1 MFKNLKL
8 IFASLTFLI
17 AGTAQ
22 AKEWQHLIILHTNDI
37 HGHLPQEEAW
47 WINPNFP
54 PPIGNAAA
62 VATIIKEERQRAEQ
76 NGWGFLLVEGGDI
89 FQGTPLGEFTKGQ
102 AVIDFMNLM
111 GYDAMTVGNHDYDK
125 GQEVLLDLIA
135 GAGFPVLGANVVDS
149 SSGRTVD
156 YLRPYVILE
165 RGGLRIGLFGLLTHY
180 MRGMSTPEHVRGL
193 DFAKESATAKQMVDS
208 LKAQD
213 VDLIIGLLHTG
224 FRHDKAIAYTVAG
237 IDVIIGSHSHT
248 GLRTAYEDPRH
259 HTIIVQTFGHLTTI
273 GKLDLMID
281 PDTKRIVGYNS
292 ELKELFTEAVPQ
304 DTMVDRIVSESAA
317 RAEKGF
323 DESLGEALVDIKRGG
338 GDKESSIGNFVCD
351 AMMDATGADIAFQN
365 SAGIKADIMKG
376 EITYRNIYK
385 VDAFGNY
392 LVTMDMTGSQVIR
405 VCETSVLGYHAIF
418 QVGGLQMTYD
428 TKKPVWKRVVGVA
441 VNGQP
446 IDTAKVY
453 KVVTNNFLGAGGGNY
468 KIFQEGGNR
477 SDTYIQLRQAMV
489 DYVKKRSPIEARIE
503 GRIRKAEGGGEL
515 LK

>member
-1 MFKNLKL
+1 MFKSINIIIASL
-8 IFASLTFLI
+8 IFMT
-17 AGTAQ
+17 AGA
-22 AKEWQHLIILHTNDI
+22 APAREWQRLVILHTNDI

-111 GYDAMTVGNHDYDK
+111 GYDAMTVGNHDFDK
-125 GQEVLLDLIA
+125 GQEVLKDLIA
-135 GAGFPVLGANVVDS
+135 AAKFPALGANLLDS
-149 SSGRTVD
+149 VTGSTVD
-156 YLRPYVILE
+156 YLKPYIILE
-165 RGGLRIGLFGLLTHY
+165 RAGLKIGIFGLITHY
-180 MRGMSTPEHVRGL
+180 LRGMSTPEHLKGL
-193 DFAKESATAKQMVDS
+193 DIAKESATARQMVDS
-208 LKAQD
+208 LQAQN
-213 VDLIIGLLHTG
+213 VDMIIGLLHTG
-224 FRHDKAIAYTVAG
+224 FRHDKAIADTVPG

-248 GLRTAYEDPRH
+248 GLRTAYEDPKH

-273 GKLDLMID
+273 GKLELMID
-281 PDTKRIVGYNS
+281 PETKQIVGYNS
-292 ELKELFTEAVPQ
+292 ELMELFAEAVPQ
-304 DTMVDRIVSESAA
+304 DTMVDRMVAEGTAQ
-317 RAEKGF
+317 AEKGF
-323 DESLGEALVDIKRGG
+323 DQPVGRALMDIKRGG
-338 GDKESSIGNFVCD
+338 GDKESSIGNFVCN
-351 AMMDATGADIAFQN
+351 AMMDATGAEIAFQN
-365 SAGIKADIMKG
+365 SAGIKADIARG
-376 EITYRNIYK
+376 EITYRSIYK

-392 LVTMDMTGSQVIR
+392 LVTMDLTGSQVIK

-418 QVGGLQMTYD
+418 QVGGIQMIYD
-428 TKKPVWKRVVGVA
+428 TKKPVWKRVVGVTID
-441 VNGQP
+441 GQP
-446 IDTAKVY
+446 IDTAKTY

-468 KIFQEGGNR
+468 KIFQEGANR

-489 DYVKKRSPIEARIE
+489 DYVRKRSPIDARIE